1 MWTVLII
8 MGAGFLVG
16 YFLRNQTKVIKIND
30 RLVMIAVFALLFLMG
45 VAIGG
50 SPQMISQLHYL
61 GVKALAIAIAG
72 IIFSVAI
79 AVLVYH
85 YFFKNKT

>member
-8 MGAGFLVG
+8 MGAGFLAG
-16 YFLRNQTKVIKIND
+16 YFLRNQSKLIKTND
-30 RLVMIAVFALLFLMG
+30 RLVLIAVFALLFLMG

-50 SPQMISQLHYL
+50 SPEMISQLHLL
-61 GVKALAIAIAG
+61 GVKALLISIAG
-72 IIFSVAI
+72 IVFSVLIAI
-79 AVLVYH
+79 FVYR

>member
-8 MGAGFLVG
+8 MTAGFIVG
-16 YFLRNQTKVIKIND
+16 YFLRKQSELVKIND
-30 RLVMIAVFALLFLMG
+30 RLVMLAVFALLFLMG

-50 SPQMISQLHYL
+50 SPQMISQLHFL
-61 GVKALAIAIAG
+61 GVKALIIAVTG
-72 IIFSVAI
+72 IIFSVLIAI
-79 AVLVYH
+79 FVYH